1 MLERLFLI
9 GIGVLLGTFA
19 TASDCHAQALFPPQ
33 NPWTQPPSQVVN
45 ISDQTGKPL
54 GTATTYG
61 DTTYYTNAAGKPL
74 GYTQSTPAP
83 QPAQPYYLP
92 PPLPLPRSYK

>member
-1 MLERLFLI
+1 MKLLIFVI
-9 GIGVLLGTFA
+9 GITIGYSWGT
-19 TASDCHAQALFPPQ
+19 SCHAQALFPPQ

-61 DTTYYTNAAGKPL
+61 DTTYYTNAAGKPI
-74 GYTQSTPAP
+74 GTTQAAPNPYPA
-83 QPAQPYYLP
+83 AQPYIYQP
-92 PPLPLPRSYK
+92 QGRMGK

>member
-61 DTTYYTNAAGKPL
+61 DTTYYTNAACKPL
-74 GYTQSTPAP
+74 GYTQAAPNPYPST
-83 QPAQPYYLP
+83 QPYIYQP
-92 PPLPLPRSYK
+92 QGRPGR